1 MSILESVFA
10 LGSVVGVVFL
20 LHVAVLVFAVAALI
34 WDLIHVIW
42 FRVICRR
49 FTIDRR
55 GLVSRTINAIDD
67 TAERLLLK
75 PLDMYVAGW
84 DWCWDRLTGKSRREL
99 VKRVKHL
106 EAQVDSLVEL
116 RGRTEL
122 LLKREG
128 ALICRAEKAERRLAE
143 TEKVIDGYP
152 EVRYNDHLMD
162 PC

>member
-10 LGSVVGVVFL
+10 LGSVVGVIFL
-20 LHVAVLVFAVAALI
+20 VHVVILGCAVAWFI

-55 GLVSRTINAIDD
+55 GLVYRTINAIDD
-67 TAERLLLK
+67 QTEWLMR
-75 PLDMYVAGW
+75 PIDMYVAGW
-84 DWCWDRLTGKSRREL
+84 DWCWDRLTGKSRKKL
-99 VKRVKHL
+99 LKRVKHL

-143 TEKVIDGYP
+143 TEKLLDGSP
-152 EVRYNDHLMD
+152 EVRCTDLVSES
-162 PC
+162 

>member
-1 MSILESVFA
+1 MLLETIFA
-10 LGSVVGVVFL
+10 FGPIVGIIFL
-20 LHVAVLVFAVAALI
+20 FHVAVLATVLVSLA

-42 FRVICRR
+42 FRVICRH
-49 FTIDRR
+49 FDINHR
-55 GLVSRTINAIDD
+55 GKLYRTINAIDD
-67 TAERLLLK
+67 QSEWLMRPIELYIGMAE
-75 PLDMYVAGW
+75 W
-84 DWCWDRLTGKSRREL
+84 SWDRLTGKSRREL

-116 RGRTEL
+116 RGRAEL